1 MIGSQQTSFTRRALM
16 GAGAVAALAGGTAF
30 ALRGTAPGVRRGL
43 SDGKTL
49 NRGNG
54 AEPDSLD
61 PHKAQGTW
69 ETNIIGDMFLGLMT
83 EDAAANPTFG
93 AAESYRASSD
103 GLTYTF
109 KLRAHRW
116 SDGRPV
122 TAHDLVF
129 SFRRILD
136 PKTAGQY
143 ASILYPIKNA
153 EAVNAGKV
161 PTDQLGVCALD
172 DRTLEI
178 AFEFQVPYLAELL
191 THISSFPVPQHVVER
206 HGDDWLR
213 PENIVT
219 NGPYILKEWI
229 PNDHITLKKNPHF
242 YDAAKVALDTVVY
255 YSTQDY
261 SAAFKRFRAGELDLT
276 NSVPS
281 QEIDWLKANLP
292 QVLHVAPYIL
302 SQYVQFNL
310 TRRPFDD
317 IRVRTA
323 LSLAIDRE
331 VIASRVMRAGEK
343 PAYAYIPPGLPT
355 YPGKAELRF
364 RRMPMAARIVKAK
377 ALLREA
383 GFGPNNPLVFD
394 FSFQNQTDA
403 HLAAV
408 AFQEMWKE
416 VGAEARLVAAET
428 QVHYNAL
435 RRQNFSVAWAG
446 WAADYRD
453 AKNYLFIWQ
462 SSAGD
467 MNVGKYTSPKFDAL
481 VQRSD
486 DEPSPAKRAEILEK
500 AEQTLLDDVA
510 LAPVYFGVSR
520 NLVSG
525 QVKGWID
532 NDINVNRSR
541 FLRLDRNALSV

>member
-1 MIGSQQTSFTRRALM
+1 
-16 GAGAVAALAGGTAF
+16 
-30 ALRGTAPGVRRGL
+30 
-43 SDGKTL
+43 
-49 NRGNG
+49 
-54 AEPDSLD
+54 
-61 PHKAQGTW
+61 
-69 ETNIIGDMFLGLMT
+69 
-83 EDAAANPTFG
+83 
-93 AAESYRASSD
+93 
-103 GLTYTF
+103 
-109 KLRAHRW
+109 
-116 SDGRPV
+116 V
-122 TAHDLVF
+122 TARDFVF

-143 ASILYPIKNA
+143 ASILYPIENA
-153 EAVNAGKV
+153 EPVNAGKL
-161 PTDQLGVCALD
+161 PTEGLGVRALD

-178 AFEFQVPYLAELL
+178 AFEFQVPYLPELL

-261 SAAFKRFRAGELDLT
+261 SAAFKRFRAGELDVT

-292 QVLHVAPYIL
+292 QVLHIAPYIL

-310 TRRPFDD
+310 TRHPFDD
-317 IRVRTA
+317 IRVRSA

-331 VIASRVMRAGEK
+331 VIANRVMRAGEK

-355 YPGKAELRF
+355 YPGKAEVPF
-364 RRMPMAARIVKAK
+364 RHMPMAARIAKAK

-383 GFGPNNPLVFD
+383 GFGPNNPLAFD
-394 FSFQNQTDA
+394 FNFQNQSDA

-416 VGAEARLVAAET
+416 VGAKARLVAAET

-435 RRQNFSVAWAG
+435 RRQDFSVAWAG

-467 MNVGKYTSPKFDAL
+467 MNVGRYTSATFDAL

-486 DEPSPAKRAEILEK
+486 DERNPAKRAEILQR

-532 NDINVNRSR
+532 NDVNVNRSR

>member
-467 MNVGKYTSPKFDAL
+467 MNVGKYTSPKFDEL

-486 DEPSPAKRAEILEK
+486 DERSPAKRAEILEK

-520 NLVSG
+520 NLVSR

>member
-1 MIGSQQTSFTRRALM
+1 MTGLQRTSFTRRALM

-30 ALRGTAPGVRRGL
+30 ALRGTAPGVRRGS
-43 SDGKTL
+43 SDEKTL

-61 PHKAQGTW
+61 PHKAQGAW

-83 EDAAANPTFG
+83 EDVAANPVFG
-93 AAESYRASSD
+93 AAESYRVSAD
-103 GLTYTF
+103 GLTYRF
-109 KLRAHRW
+109 KLRPHRW
-116 SDGRPV
+116 SDGTPV
-122 TAHDLVF
+122 TARDFVF

-143 ASILYPIKNA
+143 ASILYPIENA
-153 EAVNAGKV
+153 EPVNAGKL
-161 PTDQLGVCALD
+161 PTEGLGVRALD

-178 AFEFQVPYLAELL
+178 AFEFQVPYLPELL

-261 SAAFKRFRAGELDLT
+261 SAAFKRFRAGELDVT

-292 QVLHVAPYIL
+292 QVLHIAPYIL

-310 TRRPFDD
+310 TRHPFDD
-317 IRVRTA
+317 IRVRSA

-331 VIASRVMRAGEK
+331 VIANRVMRAGEK

-355 YPGKAELRF
+355 YPGKAEVPF
-364 RRMPMAARIVKAK
+364 RHMPMAARIAKAK

-383 GFGPNNPLVFD
+383 GFGPNNPLAFD
-394 FSFQNQTDA
+394 FNFQNQSDA

-416 VGAEARLVAAET
+416 VGAKARLVAAET

-435 RRQNFSVAWAG
+435 RRQDFSVAWAG

-467 MNVGKYTSPKFDAL
+467 MNVGRYTSATFDAL

-486 DEPSPAKRAEILEK
+486 DERNPAKRAEILQR

-532 NDINVNRSR
+532 NDVNVNRSR

>member
-1 MIGSQQTSFTRRALM
+1 MIGSQRTSFTRRALM

-467 MNVGKYTSPKFDAL
+467 MNVGKYTSPKFDEL

-486 DEPSPAKRAEILEK
+486 DERSPAKRAEILEK

-520 NLVSG
+520 NLVSR